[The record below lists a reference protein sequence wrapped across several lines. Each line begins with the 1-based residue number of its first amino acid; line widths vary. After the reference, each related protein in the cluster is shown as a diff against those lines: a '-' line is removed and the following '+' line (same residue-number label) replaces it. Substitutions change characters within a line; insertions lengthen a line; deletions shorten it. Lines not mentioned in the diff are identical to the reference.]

1 MNLLQS
7 DENKNPD
14 PHTFHKILGSA
25 FKSNNFSLNNKLN
38 KFESRTPLKLR
49 INKFN
54 DNKTFNE
61 KIQNYSL
68 LTTTVFS
75 QLNPADGYYN
85 NYNEFSNLPEN
96 FDFLIEKKLVLKM
109 NLYRNSNLILMVLKK

>member
-1 MNLLQS
+1 MNLLQN
-7 DENKNPD
+7 DENKNPN

-25 FKSNNFSLNNKLN
+25 FKSKNFSLNNKLN

-54 DNKTFNE
+54 DNKIFID
-61 KIQNYSL
+61 KIKNFSL

-75 QLNPADGYYN
+75 QLNPADVYYN
-85 NYNEFSNLPEN
+85 NYNKFSNLPEN
-96 FDFLIEKKLVLKM
+96 FDFLIEKKIISENESLPKFKFNFM
-109 NLYRNSNLILMVLKK
+109 ILIK

>member
-1 MNLLQS
+1 MNLLQN
-7 DENKNPD
+7 DENKNPN

-25 FKSNNFSLNNKLN
+25 FKSKNFSLNNKLN

-54 DNKTFNE
+54 DNKIFID
-61 KIQNYSL
+61 KIKNFSL

-75 QLNPADGYYN
+75 QLNPADVYYN
-85 NYNEFSNLPEN
+85 NYNKFSNLQEN
-96 FDFLIEKKLVLKM
+96 FDFLIEKKIISENESLPKFKFNFM
-109 NLYRNSNLILMVLKK
+109 ILMK